1 MTTLFS
7 GLSPQPA
14 DGLLRLIALHR
25 DDPRP
30 GKIDLGVGI
39 YRDDDGATP
48 VLKAVKAAER
58 ILLETQESKSYL
70 GAEGDVGFVQ
80 LLEPIVFGA
89 EMAGSPRLSGVQTP
103 GGTGALRLAAELVA
117 QSRPGARIWTGTP
130 TWPNHAPI
138 FAGAGLEILA
148 HPFFDAE
155 TQRIEFGAMMNALE
169 GAEPGDVVL
178 VHGSSHNPTGA
189 ELDEGQAEA
198 LAELCARR
206 GLVPLIDLAYQGLGR
221 GLEEDAGLARRL
233 LAACD
238 EALLAY
244 SCDKNFGLYRERVGA
259 LWVQSRTADATQ
271 IARDNML
278 VVARGIW
285 SMPPDHGAAIVRVIL
300 ERPELVALWHAELDE
315 MRDRISRLREKL
327 AESHPLFAGAAR
339 QTGMFALL
347 PFSPEAVV
355 ELREMHGIYM
365 AGNGRIN
372 VAGLTEESIER
383 FVEAATPLLKVFA

>member
-1 MTTLFS
+1 MSGLFS
-7 GLSPQPA
+7 GLEAQPA
-14 DGLLRLIALHR
+14 DGLLRLIVLFR

-48 VLKAVKAAER
+48 VLKSVKAAER
-58 ILLETQESKSYL
+58 ILLETQDSKSYL
-70 GAEGDVGFVQ
+70 GPDGDVGFVER
-80 LLEPIVFGA
+80 LEPIVFGNGA
-89 EMAGSPRLSGVQTP
+89 DTSRLSGVQTP
-103 GGTGALRLAAELVA
+103 GGTGALRLAAELIA
-117 QSRPGARIWTGTP
+117 RARPGARIWTGTP

-138 FAGAGLEILA
+138 FEAAGLDIA
-148 HPFFDAE
+148 PHPFFDPE
-155 TQRIEFGAMMNALE
+155 TQRIEFAAMMNALE
-169 GAEPGDVVL
+169 GAEPGDTVL

-198 LAELCARR
+198 LAELIVRR
-206 GLVPLIDLAYQGLGR
+206 GLVPLIDLAYQGLGH
-221 GLEEDAGLARRL
+221 GLEEDAQLTRLL

-238 EALLAY
+238 EALIAY

-259 LWVQSRTADATQ
+259 LWVQAPDAQ
-271 IARDNML
+271 AVDVARQNML
-278 VVARGIW
+278 VIARGIW

-300 ERPELVALWHAELDE
+300 EREDLTQMWREELDE
-315 MRDRISRLREKL
+315 MRDRISGLRQKL
-327 AESHPLFAGAAR
+327 ADSHPLFAGAAR

-347 PFSPEAVV
+347 PLSPEAVA

-372 VAGLTEESIER
+372 IAGLTDETVDV
-383 FVEAATPLLKVFA
+383 FVAAAAPLLRVFA